1 MLIVE
6 DYLPIVGKEV
16 IGSLHAKAR
25 KLYGKRVMHVNA
37 TYYGGGVAEMLQT
50 FVPLMNNIGIDAD
63 WRIVPGPV
71 DFFNITKQFH
81 NGLHGQD
88 FDLTEE
94 MKKLYVMNNGDFATY
109 AKLDDDI
116 IIIHDPQP
124 LPLIRFYAKRQ
135 PWIWRCHVDLTNPH
149 SDLWEF
155 LAPFILRYDRV
166 VVSHEDYV
174 QKDLPNEHVIQ
185 HPAIDPLALKNR
197 DMEED
202 EIALHLFKLG
212 VPADKPYILQVSRF
226 DKWKD
231 MPGVIETF
239 KRLRDD
245 FDCRVVLCGS
255 MASDD
260 PEGIQIYQQV
270 VEDTI
275 EMRES
280 GDVILVTDASNA
292 EVNALQRG
300 AAVVTQKSSREGFGL
315 TVTEAM
321 WKAKPVVSTTVGGIP
336 LQIEH
341 EKTGLL
347 SAPDDFE
354 GFVRNVR
361 RIMEDP
367 GFGAE
372 LGRAAKEKVRTDFL
386 ITRMLSHDLDM
397 LNDLLMEGVPPR
409 V

>member
-25 KLYGKRVMHVNA
+25 KLYGKKVMHVNA

-50 FVPLMNNIGIDAD
+50 FIPLLNNIGIDAD

-81 NGLHGQD
+81 NGLHGED

-94 MKKLYVMNNGDFATY
+94 MKKLYVTNNGDFATY

-124 LPLIRFYAKRQ
+124 LPLIRFYGKRQ
-135 PWIWRCHVDLTNPH
+135 PWIWRCHIDLTNPH
-149 SDLWEF
+149 QDLWEF
-155 LAPFILRYDRV
+155 LSPFILRYDRV
-166 VVSHEDYV
+166 VVSHEDYI
-174 QKDLPNEHVIQ
+174 QPDLPNQHVIQ
-185 HPAIDPLALKNR
+185 HPAIDPLAIKNR
-197 DMEED
+197 DMAED
-202 EIALHLFKLG
+202 EVALHLFELG
-212 VPADKPYILQVSRF
+212 VPADKPFILQVSRF

-239 KRLRDD
+239 KRLRED

-260 PEGIQIYQQV
+260 PEGIQIYRQV
-270 VEDTI
+270 LDDTI
-275 EMRES
+275 ALREA
-280 GDVILVTDASNA
+280 GDVILITDASNA
-292 EVNALQRG
+292 QVNALQRA

-341 EKTGLL
+341 ERNGLL
-347 SAPDDFE
+347 SSPDDFE
-354 GFVRNVR
+354 GFVHNVR
-361 RIMEDP
+361 RVLADP
-367 GFGAE
+367 EFGAE
-372 LGRAAKEKVRTDFL
+372 LGRAAKEKVRQDFL

-397 LNDLLMEGVPPR
+397 MNEIVREGMA
-409 V
+409 

>member
-1 MLIVE
+1 MIVVE

-16 IGSLHAKAR
+16 IGHLHAKAR

-50 FVPLMNNIGIDAD
+50 LTPLMNNIGIDAD

-81 NGLHGQD
+81 NGLHGEE

-94 MKKLYVMNNGDFATY
+94 MKRLYVINNGNFAEY
-109 AKLDDDI
+109 AKLDDDVV
-116 IIIHDPQP
+116 IIHDPQP
-124 LPLIRFYAKRQ
+124 LPLIRFYSKRQ
-135 PWIWRCHVDLTNPH
+135 PWIWRCHIDLTNPTP
-149 SDLWEF
+149 DLWDF
-155 LAPFILRYDRV
+155 LSPFILRYDRV
-166 VVSHEDYV
+166 VVSAREYV
-174 QKDLPNEHVIQ
+174 QPDLPNEHVII

-197 DMEED
+197 DMPED
-202 EIALHLFKLG
+202 EAALLRFEVG

-239 KRLRDD
+239 KRVREDV
-245 FDCRVVLCGS
+245 DCRVVLCGS

-275 EMRES
+275 EMREA
-280 GDVILVTDASNA
+280 GDVILITDASNA
-292 EVNALQRG
+292 QVNALQRG
-300 AAVVTQKSSREGFGL
+300 AAVITQKSLREGFGL

-321 WKAKPVVSTTVGGIP
+321 WKAKPVISTTVGGIP
-336 LQIEH
+336 LQIADGE
-341 EKTGLL
+341 TGLL
-347 SAPDDFE
+347 SDPLDNDMFTA
-354 GFVRNVR
+354 NVLR
-361 RIMEDP
+361 VLKDP
-367 GFGAE
+367 EYGSE

-386 ITRMLSHDLDM
+386 VTRLLAHYLDM
-397 LNDLLMEGVPPR
+397 LNEILREGCIGA
-409 V
+409 